1 MKFRDLFNFD
11 KMLTPLIIKILYYMG
26 IAGSVIGGI
35 VMFFG
40 GFVRAFASGGG
51 IFSALG
57 SIIGGMLGGILIIF
71 LGILMV
77 RIYSELMIVLFQI
90 YQNLTAIK
98 KKVVDDAK
106 VVDNEKVVFDDVKV
120 VVEDKPLNE

>member
-11 KMLTPLIIKILYYMG
+11 KMLTPLIIKILYYIG
-26 IAGSVIGGI
+26 VAGSVIGGI

-40 GFVRAFASGGG
+40 GFVRAFASGGN
-51 IFSALG
+51 ILTILG
-57 SIIGGMLGGILIIF
+57 SMIGGMLGGILIIF
-71 LGILMV
+71 LGVLMA

-106 VVDNEKVVFDDVKV
+106 VVNNEKVVVDDVKV
-120 VVEDKPLNE
+120 VVEDKPFTE